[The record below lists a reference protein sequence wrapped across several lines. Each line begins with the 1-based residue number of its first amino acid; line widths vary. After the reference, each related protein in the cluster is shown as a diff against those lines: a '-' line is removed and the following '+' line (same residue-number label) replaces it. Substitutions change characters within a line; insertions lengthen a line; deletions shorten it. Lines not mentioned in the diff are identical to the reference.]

1 MESRS
6 VKRSTKPCPIIPTL
20 ADTGATDTLL
30 RASDIPADLPLLPSK
45 DLVVSLP
52 NGAVIQSI
60 ASTNFRL
67 AASGPIID
75 GHIFRDTDLS
85 HSLTAI
91 APLCNQDCTAT
102 FSKTNI
108 SIHDNQGK
116 LIITAPKNKSAHL
129 WNLPL
134 PIHLPTQPTSTP
146 SQAHL
151 AQRHDLDADYV
162 QFSHACFGSPAVST
176 FLNAVRNNWLPGY
189 PRLTAQMITANP
201 PNPVATAQGHLD
213 RTRRSM
219 RSTKPTSTA
228 APTTIPTTSDP
239 SSPDTDATSDSPYS
253 EDEYQHIFV
262 KLLPMSTISHA
273 DITGRF
279 PHASQAGNQYIQLSI
294 WCGYIH
300 FELMKNRSATE
311 FVRAYQATITFH
323 SKLGKRIDIMRL
335 DNETSTDLDTYL
347 RTAVKSVQ
355 YVPAHNHRANNA
367 ERAWRTAKNHIIAT
381 LCTADKDFPMRKWDG
396 LMEQIEITINLL
408 RPFRPNSSIS
418 AYHGMHGHAYNFDS
432 HPLAPPGIKVLIYE
446 SPQVRASWAPH
457 GVLGYYL
464 GPALSHH
471 RTFRVHCV
479 HTCAD
484 RISDSLAWF
493 PVPYRMPGSS
503 VAEILLAQISDLN
516 DAHPAVA
523 LHDCPHPRGRTP
535 TLCQCHHHGHRRSSC
550 PRQYLQPDAN
560 PTGGTE
566 GAHCTARLTP
576 TRATCGTEGASPP
589 RRCAPATAVP
599 PACSTGRS
607 TA

>member
-1 MESRS
+1 
-6 VKRSTKPCPIIPTL
+6 
-20 ADTGATDTLL
+20 
-30 RASDIPADLPLLPSK
+30 
-45 DLVVSLP
+45 
-52 NGAVIQSI
+52 
-60 ASTNFRL
+60 
-67 AASGPIID
+67 
-75 GHIFRDTDLS
+75 
-85 HSLTAI
+85 
-91 APLCNQDCTAT
+91 
-102 FSKTNI
+102 
-108 SIHDNQGK
+108 
-116 LIITAPKNKSAHL
+116 
-129 WNLPL
+129 
-134 PIHLPTQPTSTP
+134 
-146 SQAHL
+146 
-151 AQRHDLDADYV
+151 
-162 QFSHACFGSPAVST
+162 
-176 FLNAVRNNWLPGY
+176 
-189 PRLTAQMITANP
+189 MITANP

-279 PHASQAGNQYIQLSI
+279 PHASQAGNQYILLSI

-566 GAHCTARLTP
+566 GAHCTARLNP